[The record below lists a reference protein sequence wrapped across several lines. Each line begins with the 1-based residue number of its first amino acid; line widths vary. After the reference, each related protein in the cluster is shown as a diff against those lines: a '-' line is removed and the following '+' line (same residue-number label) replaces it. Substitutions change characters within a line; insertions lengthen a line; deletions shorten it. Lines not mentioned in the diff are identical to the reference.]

1 MQFLSSTFSF
11 VLESLSAVDPL
22 LVELGV
28 ILVLAAIIG
37 IILKAL
43 KQPLI
48 LAYLIAGLIIGFL
61 GFFNIADTEALSLF
75 SDLGV
80 MFLLFL
86 VGLEMDYQAIK
97 KVGKTSLLLGAAQM
111 IISAAG
117 GFLISYFLFSFSLIA
132 SIYIAVALSFSS
144 TVIIVKLLSEKGD
157 LNSLYGRVS
166 VGLLL
171 VQDMVVILILI
182 ALNAIEGS
190 GGIAINSIFQII
202 AGGILMFGLMMALGR
217 SVFPYI
223 FRKIA
228 HSQELLFLVSLAW
241 LLFFSIVA
249 KAAGFSI
256 EIAGFLAGIALANSS
271 HKYHIASKVKPLR
284 DFFIL
289 IFFATIGSLMAV
301 SNFGN
306 ILIPIIV
313 LTFFVMVTKPII
325 VMFILK
331 YLGYTKRTNFLTSAT
346 IPQISEF
353 SLIFASVGLSMG
365 HINDQVFAIIATVGM
380 ATFTLSTYSIL
391 YADKMYPFFSNKLDF
406 FEKNKTI
413 EEEESDYDSSKPII
427 LIGAHRTGEGI
438 MNYID
443 PDDLLVIDFD
453 PIVIDELKKRGIKH
467 LFSDITD
474 PHVFEHLNLYQAEV
488 VISTSPN
495 LKDNLDLIRR
505 LKKHDKNIKI
515 IVRSETKR
523 EALQLYDEGVD
534 YVLLPHFVS
543 GQYLGSI
550 IDPEF
555 DLSRLKELKEIDLKL
570 LTENN

>member
-1 MQFLSSTFSF
+1 MTFLQSIW
-11 VLESLSAVDPL
+11 EISLNSLAGVDPL
-22 LVELGV
+22 LLELGV
-28 ILVLAAIIG
+28 ILVLAALLG
-37 IILKAL
+37 VILKGL

-48 LAYLIAGLIIGFL
+48 LAYLIAGLIIGLL

-86 VGLEMDYQAIK
+86 VGLEMDYKAIK

-111 IISAAG
+111 IISASG
-117 GFLISYFLFSFSLIA
+117 GFLIAYYLFSFSFLA

-171 VQDMVVILILI
+171 VQDLVVILILI
-182 ALNAIEGS
+182 GLNAIEGS
-190 GGIAINSIFQII
+190 GGIAINSVFQII
-202 AGGILMFGLMMALGR
+202 FGGVVMFGLMITLGR
-217 SVFPYI
+217 SVIPYI

-241 LLFFSIVA
+241 LLFFSIIA

-301 SNFGN
+301 SNFGS
-306 ILIPIIV
+306 ILIPIIT
-313 LTFFVMVTKPII
+313 LTLFVMITKPII

-365 HINDQVFAIIATVGM
+365 HINDQIFAIIAIVGM
-380 ATFTLSTYSIL
+380 ATFTMSTYSIL
-391 YADKMYPFFSNKLDF
+391 YADKIYPLISNKLDF
-406 FEKNKTI
+406 FQKNKTI

-453 PIVIDELKKRGIKH
+453 PIVIDELKEREIKH

-474 PHVFEHLNLYQAEV
+474 PHVFDHLNLLQAEV

-495 LKDNLDLIRR
+495 LKDNLDLVRR
-505 LKKHDKNIKI
+505 LKKDNEEVKI
-515 IVRSETKR
+515 IIRAETKR
-523 EALQLYDEGVD
+523 EALELYEEGVD

-555 DLSRLKELKEIDLKL
+555 NLSRLKELKEIDIKL
-570 LTENN
+570 LTENK